1 METTSRPCLRADLVV
16 EEVDGEAVVLDPR
29 DGSVHRLNTSATM
42 IAWRCDGQRSVSGIA
57 RELSEARPATDFDRV
72 VEEVLSFLRVL
83 ERRRLLA
90 VDESIGSA

>member
-1 METTSRPCLRADLVV
+1 METTSRPRLRADLVV

-29 DGSVHRLNTSATM
+29 DGSVHQLNTSGTM
-42 IAWRCDGQRSVSGIA
+42 IVWRCDGRRPVSRIA

-72 VEEVLSFLRVL
+72 VEEVLAFLRVL

-90 VDESIGSA
+90 LDESIGSA